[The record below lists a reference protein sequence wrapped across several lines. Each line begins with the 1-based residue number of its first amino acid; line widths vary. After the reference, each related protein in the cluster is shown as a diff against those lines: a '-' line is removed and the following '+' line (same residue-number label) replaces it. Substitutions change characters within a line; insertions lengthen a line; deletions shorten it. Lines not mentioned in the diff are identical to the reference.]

1 MSGTRWLDGDEQR
14 TWRAFLSAST
24 LLFSQLE
31 REMQRDSGLSH
42 PYYEILVRLSE
53 AEGRALR
60 MSELARNSM
69 SSRSR
74 LSHAV
79 ARLEEA
85 GLVRRESCPSDRRG
99 SVAVLTEKGFATL
112 DSAAPMHVEGVR
124 SHLFD
129 QLTREQQHELRTA
142 CEAIAEHLS
151 GLDET
156 KSDSNADPRS
166 PEPSH

>member
-1 MSGTRWLDGDEQR
+1 MTGTRWLDPDEQQ

-24 LLFSQLE
+24 LLFDQLD
-31 REMQRDSGLSH
+31 RELQRDSRMPH

-60 MSELARNSM
+60 MSDLARNSL

-85 GLVRRESCPSDRRG
+85 GLVRRDSCDTDRRG
-99 SVAVLTEKGFATL
+99 SVAVLTEEGFAAL
-112 DSAAPMHVEGVR
+112 EAAAPKHVEGVR
-124 SHLFD
+124 THLFD
-129 QLTREQQHELRTA
+129 QLTKDQQRELRDA
-142 CEAIAEHLS
+142 CLAVTDHLA
-151 GLDET
+151 GLVDL
-156 KSDSNADPRS
+156 PRR
-166 PEPSH
+166 PANGAGRAAR

>member
-1 MSGTRWLDGDEQR
+1 MSGTRWLDNDEQR

-112 DSAAPMHVEGVR
+112 EAAAPMHVEGVR
-124 SHLFD
+124 THVFD
-129 QLTREQQHELRTA
+129 QLSREQQHELRTA
-142 CEAIAEHLS
+142 CDAIAKHLS
-151 GLDET
+151 GLAEDTKNDSRQET
-156 KSDSNADPRS
+156 GAPTC
-166 PEPSH
+166 

>member
-24 LLFSQLE
+24 LLFDQLD
-31 REMQRDSGLSH
+31 RELQRNSGIPH
-42 PYYEILVRLSE
+42 AYYEILVRLSE

-60 MSELARNSM
+60 MSELARNSL

-79 ARLEEA
+79 ARLEES
-85 GLVRRESCPSDRRG
+85 GWVRRESVETDRRG
-99 SVAVLTEKGFATL
+99 SVAVLTDAGYAALTA
-112 DSAAPMHVEGVR
+112 AAPAHVEGVR

-129 QLTREQQHELRTA
+129 QLTPAQQCELRAA
-142 CEAIAEHLS
+142 CEAITEHLTAPVNP
-151 GLDET
+151 LLRTELVQET
-156 KSDSNADPRS
+156 
-166 PEPSH
+166 